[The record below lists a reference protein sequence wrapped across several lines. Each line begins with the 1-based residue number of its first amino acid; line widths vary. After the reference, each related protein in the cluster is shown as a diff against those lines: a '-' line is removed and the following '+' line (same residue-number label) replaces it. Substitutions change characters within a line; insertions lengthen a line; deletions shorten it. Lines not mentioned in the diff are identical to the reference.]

1 MTMAERE
8 LPIHH
13 RATDPGGRVW
23 SFGSVTWVHCPE
35 CDHAAK
41 STGSSVSCAR
51 CGYATIPSLKPYSD
65 KWAYPTSSN
74 PRCSHCGTPL
84 DRRDRPTARHKEGK
98 LFVSIRCD
106 HCDETEDYPASPG
119 SDPAASRPYRLLRRH
134 LETQVGGETL
144 WVNNLVHLDALED
157 WLGAKVRERGP
168 QPGLTMMAK
177 LPRWMKASTNRAKVL
192 RGLAQLRERAEQA
205 GIDE

>member
-119 SDPAASRPYRLLRRH
+119 SDPAASRPYRLLRRY